1 MDDILQP
8 KTSQIQSSDSL
19 SGSEPAIGSN
29 ENLDQQQS
37 LVRQKELEL
46 KAMQDQIE
54 SYNQMARQ
62 LTSQREMAVK
72 KLAEM
77 DVHIQEFNRLLEV
90 EKSQVEAKDKELRGK
105 RTKLQS
111 LKNEEDELRGKIEK
125 ERLDIS
131 AATQSLAESELTDS
145 QIKAK
150 LTELQQFL
158 TSTNAAIED
167 IERAITYKDSMKLTA
182 IFNQDLAPPPLSN
195 NTLLT
200 NGTKSTMT
208 SHSSA
213 GQNQESGRSFNDATH
228 DAFESSANYDPF
240 ANDDPFDG
248 DDPFKAENIN
258 VALPEDDPFNPSS
271 STAAPGGFNSAF
283 DDPFVP
289 KRT

>member
-8 KTSQIQSSDSL
+8 KTSQMRSSDSL
-19 SGSEPAIGSN
+19 SGSEPTVESN
-29 ENLDQQQS
+29 ENLDQQQN
-37 LVRQKELEL
+37 LVKQKEMEL

-90 EKSQVEAKDKELRGK
+90 ERLQVEAKDKELRSK

-111 LKNEEDELRGKIEK
+111 LKNEEDELKGKLEK
-125 ERLDIS
+125 ERQDIN
-131 AATQSLAESELTDS
+131 AATQDLTNLELTDS

-150 LTELQQFL
+150 LTDLQQFL

-182 IFNQDLAPPPLSN
+182 IFNQELTPPPLSVN
-195 NTLLT
+195 NLLT
-200 NGTKSTMT
+200 NGTKSTT
-208 SHSSA
+208 SHLST
-213 GQNQESGRSFNDATH
+213 GQDSGRSFNDAGN
-228 DAFESSANYDPF
+228 DPMFDSSANYDPF

-258 VALPEDDPFNPSS
+258 VALPEDDPFNPTSS
-271 STAAPGGFNSAF
+271 NATSSGFNSAF
-283 DDPFVP
+283 DDPFAP
-289 KRT
+289 RRT